1 MFGLDMPVLVAFFFV
16 LALFL
21 LPGIVGAWVA
31 KIKSRSKLV
40 WFLLCFIMPIL
51 VVVIAVLPAKN
62 ATAAN

>member
-1 MFGLDMPVLVAFFFV
+1 MFGLDMPVLITALFV

-31 KIKSRSKLV
+31 KIKSRNKFI

-51 VVVIAVLPAKN
+51 VVVVAVLPAKN
-62 ATAAN
+62 APTMV